1 MVRSALGRPGSTLD
15 RAPKKLARAIPAC
28 SIAFASCLGLL
39 PVVAEV
45 GWMPDT
51 GFLLLLAWRLL
62 RGDVIPAWWA
72 APLGLWNDLVL
83 GLPIGMSVAS
93 WSAAMILLDLLDR
106 RTMWRD
112 YWLEW
117 LLAAALLSL
126 AELARRQVDAAMG
139 ASTPLVAI
147 LPPLAIAILSFPL
160 AARTASALDRWR
172 LGR

>member
-1 MVRSALGRPGSTLD
+1 MVRFALGRPNALD
-15 RAPKKLARAIPAC
+15 RRPKRLARAIPAL
-28 SIAFASCLGLL
+28 SVALASLL
-39 PVVAEV
+39 ALVPVVAEV

-62 RGDVIPAWWA
+62 RSDVIPAWWA

-83 GLPIGMSVAS
+83 GLPVGLSVATCT
-93 WSAAMILLDLLDR
+93 AAVILLDLLDR

-117 LLAAALLSL
+117 LLAAGLLAL
-126 AELARRQVDAAMG
+126 AELARREVDAAMG
-139 ASTPLVAI
+139 APYAYTNLLA
-147 LPPLAIAILSFPL
+147 PLAIAVLTFPL
-160 AARTASALDRWR
+160 AAFVASGLDRWR

>member
-1 MVRSALGRPGSTLD
+1 MVRFALGRPNALD
-15 RAPKKLARAIPAC
+15 RRPKRLARVIPAL
-28 SIAFASCLGLL
+28 SVALASLL
-39 PVVAEV
+39 PLAPVVAEV

-51 GFLLLLAWRLL
+51 GLLLLLAWRLL

-83 GLPIGMSVAS
+83 GLPLGISVVTFTAS
-93 WSAAMILLDLLDR
+93 MILLDLLDR

-117 LLAAALLSL
+117 LLASALIAL
-126 AELARRQVDAAMG
+126 AEVVRWQVDGAMG
-139 ASTPLVAI
+139 ARYPFTTI
-147 LPPLAIAILSFPL
+147 LPASAIAVLSFPL
-160 AARTASALDRWR
+160 AAWAASRIDHWR